1 MFLLLLIVVLV
12 GCQWFSGQCPIGY
25 AVLGPLWRKAPGI
38 KKLRLRPTQSCLFQR
53 RPTMENCMCSMV
65 VMFMEWQSFWGFY
78 HVVFGRK
85 VKNVDCLDGKW
96 LSVMSLIS
104 SFIFWHKCLSNSKTI
119 RPGDVEKYKIY
130 SPRVSKFSPL
140 IKSFKYFLFLKSILQ
155 LPYAWSNFKNK
166 VHTVNCRWFFFE

>member
-1 MFLLLLIVVLV
+1 MFPLIINVALVLITDNSSPCGMPVVFWALSHRICCPGSLVKEGTRNKKAEDKTPLSLLYFREGL
-12 GCQWFSGQCPIGY
+12 QWRTAC
-25 AVLGPLWRKAPGI
+25 AVWWWCF
-38 KKLRLRPTQSCLFQR
+38 T
-53 RPTMENCMCSMV
+53 
-65 VMFMEWQSFWGFY
+65 EWQSFWGFY

-85 VKNVDCLDGKW
+85 VEKVDCLDEKW

-140 IKSFKYFLFLKSILQ
+140 IKSFKYFLFLK
-155 LPYAWSNFKNK
+155 
-166 VHTVNCRWFFFE
+166 